1 MKEAHMDIAL
11 LQEPYV
17 YQNQVTGIS
26 RKYRIFSG
34 GQGKKR
40 AAIVVT
46 NKSLDALLIHQ
57 MLEEGIVV
65 LEITHGNQNFIAVS
79 IYLDIGKDITED
91 FNKIKNILQFAKEK
105 GLLVAIDSNARLKMW
120 HDIITNKRGRLLEEF
135 VIENRLHII
144 SEDSRLT
151 TFESNRGNCNVD
163 FTLADNK
170 VVSLVKECQCNEQE
184 SFSDHRI
191 ITF

>member
-40 AAIVVT
+40 SAIVVT
-46 NKSLDALLIHQ
+46 NKSLDGLLIHQ
-57 MLEEGIVV
+57 MLEEVIVV
-65 LEITHGNQNFIAVS
+65 VKITHGNQNFIAVS
-79 IYLDIGKDITED
+79 INLDIGKDITED
-91 FNKIKNILQFAKEK
+91 FNKIKNILHFAKGK
-105 GLLVAIDSNARLKMW
+105 GLLVAIDSNARSKTW
-120 HDIITNKRGRLLEEF
+120 HNVITNKRGRLLEEF

-144 SEDSRLT
+144 NEDSQLT
-151 TFESNRGNCNVD
+151 TFKSNRENSNVD
-163 FTLADNK
+163 LTLVDNK
-170 VVSLVKECQCNEQE
+170 MVPLVKEWQCNEHE
-184 SFSDHRI
+184 SFCDHRI